1 MSDYFDRLLVRYTPV
16 GAATAA
22 PVRVRPR
29 LPGPFERVEAL
40 RYGPPDPDEP
50 AALIPTA
57 HVPPSAPAATV
68 RHEHD
73 VRTENRTVVRTERAR
88 GAQTDPAPVRSA
100 PEPLLRPAAPV
111 PSPVRPAAE
120 QTPRT
125 ARRDRAA
132 RDTGDAAP
140 RPAAPAAR
148 AHTAPVAAVPVAAP
162 VPRRSDAAA
171 VRGAALGPV
180 GRRAQKPA
188 ERVVHVQIG
197 RLEVSAAAPPQASD
211 RRPAGR
217 GGRPAPVLTLDDY
230 LSRGERKDRP

>member
-1 MSDYFDRLLVRYTPV
+1 MPDYFDRLLARYTPV
-16 GAATAA
+16 GAAAGA
-22 PVRVRPR
+22 PTRVRPR

-40 RYGPPDPDEP
+40 RYGPPEPDEP

-57 HVPPSAPAATV
+57 HVPPPAPAATV
-68 RHEHD
+68 RHEHA
-73 VRTENRTVVRTERAR
+73 VRTENRTVVRTEQVRTAD
-88 GAQTDPAPVRSA
+88 GEPAPARPA

-120 QTPRT
+120 QAPRT

-132 RDTGDAAP
+132 RDGADTPQRA
-140 RPAAPAAR
+140 AAPAAR
-148 AHTAPVAAVPVAAP
+148 ADIAPAPAAPAAVPL
-162 VPRRSDAAA
+162 PRPSDAAA
-171 VRGAALGPV
+171 ARGTALGSV
-180 GRRAQKPA
+180 GRRAQRPA

-197 RLEVSAAAPPQASD
+197 RLEVSAAAPPQTTD

-217 GGRPAPVLTLDDY
+217 GGRAAPVLTLDDY

>member
-1 MSDYFDRLLVRYTPV
+1 MSDYFDRLLARYTPV
-16 GAATAA
+16 GAAAGA
-22 PVRVRPR
+22 PTRVRPR

-57 HVPPSAPAATV
+57 QVPPPAPAATV

-73 VRTENRTVVRTERAR
+73 VRTENRTVVRTERVR
-88 GAQTDPAPVRSA
+88 GPEADPVPVRPA

-120 QTPRT
+120 QAPRT
-125 ARRDRAA
+125 AHRDRAA
-132 RDTGDAAP
+132 RDTGDVAP
-140 RPAAPAAR
+140 RSAAPAAR
-148 AHTAPVAAVPVAAP
+148 AHAAPVTAAPAAVP

-171 VRGAALGPV
+171 VRGAALGAA
-180 GRRAQKPA
+180 GRRGQKPA

-197 RLEVSAAAPPQASD
+197 RLEVSAAAPSQAAD

-217 GGRPAPVLTLDDY
+217 GGRPGPVLTLDDY